1 MMLRFVLAILIIAVV
16 LKVSQDDPYIG
27 FGIWAMLTIAF
38 FVYALNRVDQDDLD
52 FEKRMNRTPKNR
64 KKLFYLLNAQ

>member
-27 FGIWAMLTIAF
+27 FGIWTLLTIAF

-52 FEKRMNRTPKNR
+52 FKKRMKYAPKNR
-64 KKLFYLLNAQ
+64 KKWKPIKK